1 MFCPSCGLRQAAD
14 HRFCMQCGTRV
25 PRELLA
31 HSGPKITRW
40 FWGMPVVPA
49 DPPNSALR
57 VSRYVESIEVKTD
70 DGTAQVPSHHVRFS
84 IWNDDRAVCA
94 VSIPDD
100 EAESLAEFLLATVAN
115 GRDLHPAER

>member
-1 MFCPSCGLRQAAD
+1 
-14 HRFCMQCGTRV
+14 
-25 PRELLA
+25 
-31 HSGPKITRW
+31 
-40 FWGMPVVPA
+40 MPVVPA

-115 GRDLHPAER
+115 GRDLHPATG